1 MFFLCIRYSSDDTDD
16 DSSANIVKK
25 KKNTSSLRRQTL
37 ANPMP
42 PPSTPP
48 DAINVTKNLIKDNP
62 LPLHSEFKD
71 PNVADFDNSSVSSST
86 RTISKTQ
93 NKFVKTQRTYVSDG
107 LETGSDSDVAED
119 SGNIYARAKYLSNLS
134 PTNRLYD
141 SRMHD
146 RTVLDHD
153 QTSKTGSGHV
163 MKDKYNVKPNVSTIQ
178 STKENA
184 SGKDNTRDLL
194 ANYETP
200 FLSEFTRRLS
210 SRSLHTIASP
220 TLPSLKSKCII

>member
-1 MFFLCIRYSSDDTDD
+1 
-16 DSSANIVKK
+16 
-25 KKNTSSLRRQTL
+25 
-37 ANPMP
+37 MP
-42 PPSTPP
+42 PPSTIPA
-48 DAINVTKNLIKDNP
+48 DAINVTKNPVKDNP

-71 PNVADFDNSSVSSST
+71 PNSADFDNSSVSSST
-86 RTISKTQ
+86 RTISKTTQ
-93 NKFVKTQRTYVSDG
+93 NKFVKTQKTYVSDG

-119 SGNIYARAKYLSNLS
+119 TGNIYARAKYLSNLS

-141 SRMHD
+141 SRMYD
-146 RTVLDHD
+146 RTILDHD
-153 QTSKTGSGHV
+153 QTGSKTGSVHM
-163 MKDKYNVKPNVSTIQ
+163 MKDSKYNVKPSVSTIQ
-178 STKENA
+178 SVKENA
-184 SGKDNTRDLL
+184 SAKENTRDLL

>member
-1 MFFLCIRYSSDDTDD
+1 
-16 DSSANIVKK
+16 
-25 KKNTSSLRRQTL
+25 
-37 ANPMP
+37 MP
-42 PPSTPP
+42 PPSTIPP
-48 DAINVTKNLIKDNP
+48 DTISVTKNPVKDNP

-71 PNVADFDNSSVSSST
+71 PNSADFDNSSVSSST
-86 RTISKTQ
+86 RTISKTTQ

-119 SGNIYARAKYLSNLS
+119 TGNIYARAKYLSNLS

-141 SRMHD
+141 SRMYD

-153 QTSKTGSGHV
+153 QTGSKTGSVHM
-163 MKDKYNVKPNVSTIQ
+163 MKDNKYNAKSSVSTIQ
-178 STKENA
+178 SVKENA